1 MKNSVYKLLSSRV
14 WDICWLITGIILV
27 IISTVYTYDG
37 TVNILLITSF
47 AGSIVGMLTVNLL
60 ANKTGK
66 LASGIGMAGACLD
79 AFNHYN
85 YGLSGN
91 VLVAIYCGAVY
102 LKGFLTLDK
111 KIKVTKFSKK
121 NLYVCSVICLLGVV
135 ILCFYGSS
143 ILPENAPLWVLVV
156 NIAVFLVQI
165 ISQYLMIEG
174 KAIAW
179 FGWILANVLNISLQ
193 IYMAFVGGE
202 PETLIYLAMTI
213 MYLLNAIK
221 AVLVWYGSKKEQ
233 KLVV

>member
-1 MKNSVYKLLSSRV
+1 MNKSIYKLLSSRV

-37 TVNILLITSF
+37 IINILLVTSF
-47 AGSIVGMLTVNLL
+47 VGSIVGMLTVNLL

-121 NLYVCSVICLLGVV
+121 NLYVCGIICLLGVV
-135 ILCFYGSS
+135 ILYFYGSS
-143 ILPENAPLWVLVV
+143 ILPEHAPIWVLVF

-213 MYLLNAIK
+213 MYLLNSIK
-221 AVLVWYGSKKEQ
+221 AVLVWYGFKKEQ
-233 KLVV
+233 K